1 MPAELPPKMRA
12 SSIVSASSSAAASS
26 ACWADP
32 RPGQAAIA
40 VAREGDQDRVEEILF
55 NNGGEV
61 VSVSVTDDLKS
72 ALDGEAPAGVAV
84 AEDGGS
90 VETA

>member
-1 MPAELPPKMRA
+1 
-12 SSIVSASSSAAASS
+12 
-26 ACWADP
+26 
-32 RPGQAAIA
+32 